1 MMKILYYKIRAIAV
15 TVLLRLLPRN
25 QPVVF
30 TGRGSA
36 LGLCRQLGVLGYTH
50 VLLVTDRFLANS
62 GLLDGIKSALT
73 ERGVA
78 FTVYDGIEPDPDFD
92 QVQAGEEL
100 LREQGCDAVLG
111 VGGGSVLDAAKLIAL
126 LHHNPGDLA
135 FYDGIQ
141 KAKKPGLP
149 LFVVPTTAGTGSE
162 TTPASVITES
172 GTHRKVAVADGKLV
186 PHYVAVDAE
195 LMKSMPPHIT
205 AATGMDALT
214 HAVESFLSKAS
225 TPVTRDMAGSA
236 ARLIFEHLPRAWR
249 DGEDMEA
256 REAMAMA
263 SFYAGVAF
271 GRTSVGYAHGI
282 AHQLGRVC
290 ATPHGDAN
298 AMVLPEVLAAYG
310 SCVHKRLA
318 ELARTCR
325 VGDPGESD
333 EALARGLIRKIGT
346 LRSEMNMP
354 QKPKD
359 LEAEQIPGIIKGALA
374 EAGDLYPVPRYFS
387 PGEIRQIVSELLPA
401 A

>member
-1 MMKILYYKIRAIAV
+1 MMKILYYKLRAVGV

-36 LGLCRQLGVLGYTH
+36 LALCRQLAVLGYSN
-50 VLLVTDRFLANS
+50 VLLVTDRFLEQS
-62 GLLDGIKSALT
+62 GLLDDIKSALS
-73 ERGVA
+73 EGGVS
-78 FTVYDGIEPDPDFD
+78 FTVFDGIEPDPTFD
-92 QVQAGEEL
+92 QVQAGEDS
-100 LREQGCDAVLG
+100 LRAAACDAVLG
-111 VGGGSVLDAAKLIAL
+111 VGGGSVLDAAKMIAL

-135 FYDGIQ
+135 FFDGIQ

-149 LFVVPTTAGTGSE
+149 LAVIPTTAGTGSE

-186 PHYVAVDAE
+186 PHYVAVDAD
-195 LMKSMPPHIT
+195 LMKSMPRHIT

-214 HAVESFLSKAS
+214 HAVESYLSKAS
-225 TPVTRDMAGSA
+225 TPVSRDMAGSA
-236 ARLIFEHLPRAWR
+236 ARLIFKHLPRSWH
-249 DGEDMEA
+249 DGDDMES

-290 ATPHGDAN
+290 STPHGDAN

-310 SCVHKRLA
+310 PCIHGRLA
-318 ELARTCR
+318 ELAITCR
-325 VGDPGESD
+325 LGETGETD
-333 EALARGLIRKIGT
+333 EVLAQRFIQKIQAMRDEMGMPRK
-346 LRSEMNMP
+346 P
-354 QKPKD
+354 QD
-359 LEAEQIPGIIKGALA
+359 LEPGHIPGIISGALA

-387 PGEIRQIVSELLPA
+387 AAEVRQIVTDLLPA